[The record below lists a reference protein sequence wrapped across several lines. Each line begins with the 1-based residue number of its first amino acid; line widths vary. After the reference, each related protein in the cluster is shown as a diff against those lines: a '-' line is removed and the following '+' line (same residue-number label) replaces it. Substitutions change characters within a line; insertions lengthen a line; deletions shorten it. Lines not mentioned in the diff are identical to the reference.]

1 MGHGT
6 ETIESNERNERND
19 EEKVNEEKEKPW
31 KIVIQNMKG
40 LITETSKEK
49 EELLKEYTE
58 VDNII
63 LMNITETWC
72 DDTVEDVVE
81 IEGYNIYRGDRKEI
95 IRGGTA
101 IYLHDKLE
109 ANKICEI
116 SYQKCDMVAIMI
128 PEIQT
133 INIVIYRPPGTRSS
147 EFNHILN
154 ELQRIL
160 RNLEKPDPTI
170 ILSGDFNFPFVKW
183 KRMPDNNCSWEY
195 KSHTN
200 ARIENTLD
208 LVFTNEISLITS
220 VEVNNS
226 NHSDH
231 NKVEI
236 STNYI
241 TTEHERNNER
251 NEETNVFKTL
261 NFHAKSVNWNNII
274 RCIEDTNWEQK
285 FETKDSIQN
294 NE

>member
-1 MGHGT
+1 
-6 ETIESNERNERND
+6 
-19 EEKVNEEKEKPW
+19 
-31 KIVIQNMKG
+31 MKG

-49 EELLKEYTE
+49 VELLKEYTE

-63 LMNITETWC
+63 LMNLTETWC

-81 IEGYNIYRGDRKEI
+81 IEGYNIFRGDRKEI
-95 IRGGTA
+95 VRGGTA

-133 INIVIYRPPGTRSS
+133 LNIVIYRPPGTRSS

-183 KRMPDNNCSWEY
+183 KRMPDNSCSWEY

-200 ARIENTLD
+200 ARADEKSQFEKLLGICNSQFMLQIIEEPTR
-208 LVFTNEISLITS
+208 V
-220 VEVNNS
+220 
-226 NHSDH
+226 
-231 NKVEI
+231 
-236 STNYI
+236 
-241 TTEHERNNER
+241 
-251 NEETNVFKTL
+251 
-261 NFHAKSVNWNNII
+261 
-274 RCIEDTNWEQK
+274 
-285 FETKDSIQN
+285 
-294 NE
+294 